1 MATQATTSTTNLDV
15 NTIVSQ
21 LMTVERQPINK
32 LNAKEASYQAQLS
45 AYGSIKGAVSSFQT
59 ALQGLDN
66 VSKFQA
72 LKATSA
78 DTAIFTASA
87 VSTAVAGSYSVEV
100 SSLAKAQSLISAGQA
115 ASDTAIG
122 AGGTTTISFDFG
134 TIEGGTFTPYD
145 AETGTGGTY
154 SGVTG
159 FTGNG
164 SGTKTITIDSEN
176 NTLQGIRDAINA
188 AKMGISATIVN
199 DGSDTPYR
207 LALTSSSLG
216 KTNSMKITV
225 SGDTDIGN
233 LLAHDPQGTQNLA
246 ETVTASNA
254 NLKVNGVAVSK
265 TSNSVSDVIQ
275 GVTLTLNKTTE
286 ANTPITLTV
295 ARDTTTLSA
304 SLSSFVKSYNDLAGI
319 LKTLSAYDPVSKKGA
334 ILQGDSTVRTF
345 QNQLRSM
352 LSATAGEASNTLRTL
367 SDVGIAFQ
375 ADGTLAINQTRLD
388 SAIGS
393 NFDEI
398 ATLFTGANGYVS
410 TLKGWAT
417 AALGPTGMLAGRTEG
432 IGKTITDLGQRRNA
446 IETRLISVEARYRAQ
461 FTALDSMLS
470 SMNQTSLYLSQ
481 QLSSLSSL

>member
-21 LMTVERQPINK
+21 LMTVERQPISK
-32 LNAKEASYQAQLS
+32 LNAKETSYQAQLS
-45 AYGSIKGAVSSFQT
+45 AYGSIKGAVSSFQS

-72 LKATSA
+72 LKASPS
-78 DTAIFTASA
+78 DPSIFTASA
-87 VSTAVAGSYSVEV
+87 VSTAVAGSYSLEV
-100 SSLAKAQSLISAGQA
+100 SSLAKAQSLISDGLA
-115 ASDTAIG
+115 ASNTAIG

-145 AETGTGGTY
+145 AGTGTGGTY
-154 SGVTG
+154 AGVTG

-164 SGTKTITIDSEN
+164 SATQSITIDSGN

-199 DGSDTPYR
+199 DGSGTPYR

-225 SGDTDIGN
+225 AGDAAIGN

-275 GVTLTLNKTTE
+275 GVTLTLNKTT
-286 ANTPITLTV
+286 AVDTPVTLTV
-295 ARDTTTLSA
+295 ARDTTTLST
-304 SLSSFVKSYNDLAGI
+304 SLASFVKSYNDLAGI
-319 LKTLSAYDPVSKKGA
+319 LKTLSAYDPATKKGA

-352 LSATAGEASNTLRTL
+352 LSAAAGGSSNTLRTL

-375 ADGTLAINQTRLD
+375 LDGTLAINQTRLD
-388 SAIGS
+388 SAVS
-393 NFDEI
+393 NNFDEI

-410 TLKGWAT
+410 TLKSWAT
-417 AALGPTGMLAGRTEG
+417 SALGADGMLAGRTEG
-432 IGKTITDLGQRRNA
+432 IGKTITDLGRRRAA

-470 SMNQTSLYLSQ
+470 SMNQTSTYLSQ
-481 QLSSLSSL
+481 QLSNLP

>member
-15 NTIVSQ
+15 NNIVSQ

-45 AYGSIKGAVSSFQT
+45 AYGSIKGAVSSFQ
-59 ALQGLDN
+59 ASLQGLNN

-72 LKATSA
+72 LKATPS
-78 DTAIFTASA
+78 DTSIFTASA
-87 VSTAVAGSYSVEV
+87 ISTAVAGSYSVEV
-100 SSLAKAQSLISAGQA
+100 SSLAKAQSLISEGQA
-115 ASDTAIG
+115 TSDTAIG

-134 TIEGGTFTPYD
+134 TIGGGAFTPYD

-154 SGVTG
+154 AGVTG

-164 SGTKTITIDSEN
+164 GDTKSITIDSEN
-176 NTLQGIRDAINA
+176 NTLEGIRDAINA

-225 SGDTDIGN
+225 AGDADIGN

-275 GVTLTLNKTTE
+275 GVTLALNKIT
-286 ANTPITLTV
+286 AADTPVTLTV
-295 ARDTTTLSA
+295 ARDTSTLST
-304 SLSSFVKSYNDLAGI
+304 SLSSFVKSYNDLAGT
-319 LKTLSAYDPVSKKGA
+319 LKTLSAYDPASKKGA

-352 LSATAGEASNTLRTL
+352 LGATAGEASNTLRTL

-375 ADGTLAINQTRLD
+375 LDGTLAINQARLD
-388 SAIGS
+388 SAINN

-398 ATLFTGANGYVS
+398 AALFTGTNGYVN
-410 TLKGWAT
+410 TLKSWAT
-417 AALGPTGMLAGRTEG
+417 SALGADGMLAGRTEG
-432 IGKTITDLGQRRNA
+432 IGKTITDLGRRRSA

-470 SMNQTSLYLSQ
+470 SMNQTSTYLSQ
-481 QLSSLSSL
+481 QLSNLP